1 MGFLNS
7 LKARYGK
14 SPSFSQWKQIFKVL
28 KKKEKI
34 IFLIFLLLAIV
45 SLVFLSF
52 DFYIKNTKIV
62 PAAGEAYIEGISGQ
76 PRFIN
81 PIYGEAND
89 VDRDLIELIYSG
101 LMTYNNEGKLVKD
114 LIKEYKIL
122 EEGKVYEF
130 FLKDDVYWHD
140 GQPLTADDVVF
151 TIKTIQNSDYK
162 SPLRTNWLGIEVER
176 ISEKSFRLRLKNPY
190 GAFLENC
197 TVKILPKHI
206 WEDILPQNFSLSPY
220 NLQPVGSG
228 PFKFKGLKQAETGV
242 IKSLDLEVNQNY
254 YGKTPFISKISFIF
268 FNKEEDMVA
277 AFNKKEIDGFS
288 LTSLRNYDLLKTN
301 GFSLYSFPL
310 PRYFAVFLNI
320 GQSKIFAEK
329 DVRTA
334 LNYALDKT
342 EIVKQINSI
351 DPNKETVRIVDSPIL
366 PDFFGYNPPKNQYE
380 YDLEKAGNL
389 LDKAGFKENESGIR
403 EKITQKTPA
412 FQFKS
417 TLSTGSKGKEVEEL
431 QKCLAKDTDVYPE
444 GEVTGYFG
452 NATKRAVIK
461 FQKKYVEDTQGSG
474 TVGKKTRDKL
484 NEMCAKPS
492 QENLPLQF
500 TITTVNQPQLVAV
513 ADILK
518 SQWEKIGAVVEA
530 NALDISEL
538 KPVIKERNYE
548 SLLFGEVL
556 GSIPDPFPFWHSSQ
570 KADPGLNL
578 SSYENKDVDKLLKEA
593 RETLDGEKRKEKLES
608 LQDIL
613 ISDAPAIFLYS
624 PDYVYIISSKVKGV
638 EDKKIVDPAKRFLN
652 IEGWYVKTKRVWSF

>member
-45 SLVFLSF
+45 SLVFLFF

-114 LIKEYKIL
+114 LVKEYKIL
-122 EEGKVYEF
+122 EEGKIYEF

-403 EKITQKTPA
+403 ERITQKTPA

-613 ISDAPAIFLYS
+613 INDAPAIFLYS

>member
-45 SLVFLSF
+45 SLVFLFF

-62 PAAGEAYIEGISGQ
+62 PATGEAYIEGISGQ

-114 LIKEYKIL
+114 LVKEYKIL
-122 EEGKVYEF
+122 EEGKIYEF
-130 FLKDDVYWHD
+130 SLKDDVYWHD

-389 LDKAGFKENESGIR
+389 LDKAGFKENELGIR

-417 TLSTGSKGKEVEEL
+417 TLSAGSKGKEVEEL

-452 NATKRAVIK
+452 NATKQAVIK

-613 ISDAPAIFLYS
+613 INDAPAIFLYS

>member
-45 SLVFLSF
+45 SLVFLFF

-114 LIKEYKIL
+114 LVKEYKIL
-122 EEGKVYEF
+122 EEGKIYEF
-130 FLKDDVYWHD
+130 SLKDDVYWHD

-613 ISDAPAIFLYS
+613 INDAPAIFLYS